1 MGTFL
6 TFGKPNLTMVE
17 INITT
22 MSSKGQVV
30 IPQSMRGSLKE
41 GERFVIIENA
51 GMYILKRAS
60 TFAKDLQAD
69 IDFAQRTEAAYRET
83 EKGNYVEMSAA
94 DFLKK
99 VRKNAR

>member
-1 MGTFL
+1 MA
-6 TFGKPNLTMVE
+6 E

-30 IPQSMRGSLKE
+30 IPQGMRGSLRS
-41 GERFVIIENA
+41 GEKLVIIENA
-51 GMYILKRAS
+51 GTYILKRAS
-60 TFAKDLQAD
+60 DFAAHLKED
-69 IDFAQRTEAAYRET
+69 IEFAQRTETAYREV
-83 EKGNYVEMSAA
+83 EKGKFSEMSAA

>member
-1 MGTFL
+1 
-6 TFGKPNLTMVE
+6 MVE

-30 IPQSMRGSLKE
+30 IPQSMRAGLKE
-41 GERFVIIENA
+41 GERFVIIREA

-60 TFAKDLQAD
+60 SFAAGMRED
-69 IDFAQRTEAAYRET
+69 IEFAQRTEAAYREV
-83 EKGNYVEMSAA
+83 EKGKYTETSAA
-94 DFLKK
+94 DFLRK